1 MSIYSKK
8 RPPLGFY
15 VYAYLRKDGTPYYIG
30 KGSGDRAW
38 VNHRYKTSNEQKYRG
53 LHTPPRSRII
63 IMEHNLSELG
73 AFALE
78 RRYIRWYGRKDI
90 GTGILRNKTDGGE
103 GAAGNIPWHKGKTGV
118 YSAETLIR
126 NSLANK
132 GRPGIRRPKSESHKA
147 NMRKPKSTT
156 VNMHFPRPKT
166 NENKIATS
174 NALKALY
181 ATDRGKE
188 LAAKRSVSMTGKKRG
203 PYKKK

>member
-1 MSIYSKK
+1 MSIYSRKH
-8 RPPLGFY
+8 PPLRFY

-38 VNHRYKTSNEQKYRG
+38 INHRYRISDDGKCRG
-53 LHTPPRSRII
+53 LHTPPESRII

-90 GTGILRNKTDGGE
+90 GTGILRNRTDGGE
-103 GAAGNIPWHKGKTGV
+103 GATGNIPWHKGKTGV
-118 YSAETLIR
+118 YSTETLLR
-126 NSLANK
+126 NSIANR
-132 GRPGIRRPKSESHKA
+132 GRPKISEPKSESHKA

-156 VNMHFPRPKT
+156 VNMRFSRPKT
-166 NENKIATS
+166 NENKIVTS

-188 LAAKRSVSMTGKKRG
+188 IAAKRSAAMTGKKRG